1 MHRELTYERSITQ
14 MIGVFANVAAIII
27 GSIIGL
33 LIKRG
38 LPERLSK
45 AMTTATAFAV
55 AYIGIDGMMSGQNTL
70 VLVLSMVAGG
80 IIGTLLNLNSHL
92 ENLGNK
98 IESRFKSDNS
108 DAKIAEGFISA
119 TLLFCVGAMT
129 IVGALESGLSNNHE
143 MQFTKAILDF
153 VSSIVL
159 ASALGWGVMLA
170 AVSVFAIQ
178 GSIVLLAQA
187 LAPFLSDYVIAE
199 MTCVGSVLIF
209 ILALNMLGVT
219 KIKLMNFVPA
229 IFIPILLCAIIP
241 A

>member
-1 MHRELTYERSITQ
+1 
-14 MIGVFANVAAIII
+14 
-27 GSIIGL
+27 
-33 LIKRG
+33 
-38 LPERLSK
+38 
-45 AMTTATAFAV
+45 
-55 AYIGIDGMMSGQNTL
+55 
-70 VLVLSMVAGG
+70 
-80 IIGTLLNLNSHL
+80 
-92 ENLGNK
+92 
-98 IESRFKSDNS
+98 
-108 DAKIAEGFISA
+108 
-119 TLLFCVGAMT
+119 MT

-153 VSSIVL
+153 VSAIVL

-229 IFIPILLCAIIP
+229 IFIPIVLCMFL
-241 A
+241 